1 MLTRVYN
8 AFCKA
13 ELWLAACMLMAI
25 AALVFLSAI
34 ARTVGSPINWATDIS
49 LLLFAWLVFLGGDIV
64 IREGHLI
71 SVDMFLNKFPS
82 AVRKTLVVVFLL
94 MMLAFLAILVRYG
107 IPLLL
112 ANKKRMFQA
121 TNISY
126 SWCTLSVV
134 VGSFLMGI
142 STCVRLVK
150 EIKGGPAQS
159 KADGKEA
166 EA

>member
-1 MLTRVYN
+1 MRAYS

-25 AALVFLSAI
+25 AALVFFSAI
-34 ARTVGSPINWATDIS
+34 ARTLGYPINWATDIS

-71 SVDMFLNKFPS
+71 SVDMFLNKFP
-82 AVRKTLVVVFLL
+82 AGVRKALVVIFLL

-112 ANKKRMFQA
+112 ANKKRLFQA

-150 EIKGGPAQS
+150 EIKGSP
-159 KADGKEA
+159 ADGKEA
-166 EA
+166 KA